1 MNRRDTVLALA
12 ALSVASQIAVAQQ
25 RLIRVGVLVGRQKS
39 NFLPPIVKRL
49 GELGYVESK
58 NLFVDY
64 RSADGVPER
73 FAPLARALIEAKCD
87 VIFAIG
93 AEQAA
98 RALVDAKSPIPVVI
112 IANDYDPVQ
121 AGIVA
126 SLRRPGGNVTGVV
139 VSQIEL
145 SAKRLEIMREILPAA
160 TRYLMLNDATTQ
172 DQLDATRQAARKLR
186 VEIIAET
193 FGSPPYDLEAAFAKN
208 RTPRV
213 EALIVPS
220 SAHLSDQRARISE
233 LAMKHR
239 LPVSISNAWGD
250 EAAFVL
256 LYQADLPKLGARAAA
271 IAVSILRGAKPA
283 EIPVEQP
290 TVYNMVI
297 NLKTA
302 KALKVKVPQSILLRA
317 DRVIE

>member
-1 MNRRDTVLALA
+1 MNRRDTALALV
-12 ALSVASQIAVAQQ
+12 ALSAAPRITVAQQ
-25 RLIRVGVLVGRQKS
+25 RSIRIGVLVGRQRS
-39 NFLPPIVKRL
+39 SFLPPIVKRF
-49 GELGYVESK
+49 GELGYVEGK
-58 NLFVDY
+58 NLVLDY
-64 RSADGVPER
+64 RSADGVLER
-73 FAPLARALIEAKCD
+73 FAPLARALIKAKCD

-93 AEQAA
+93 AEQAS

-112 IANDYDPVQ
+112 IAIDYDPVKS
-121 AGIVA
+121 GIVA
-126 SLRRPGGNVTGVV
+126 SLRRPGSNVTGVL

-186 VEIIAET
+186 LEIIAET
-193 FGSPPYDLEAAFAKN
+193 FGSPPYDFEAALAKN

-233 LAMKHR
+233 LAMKYR
-239 LPVSISNAWGD
+239 LPASAANLWGD
-250 EAAFVL
+250 ESGFVL
-256 LYQADLPKLGARAAA
+256 HYGADTLKIAARAAD

-302 KALKVKVPQSILLRA
+302 KALNIKVPQSILLRA